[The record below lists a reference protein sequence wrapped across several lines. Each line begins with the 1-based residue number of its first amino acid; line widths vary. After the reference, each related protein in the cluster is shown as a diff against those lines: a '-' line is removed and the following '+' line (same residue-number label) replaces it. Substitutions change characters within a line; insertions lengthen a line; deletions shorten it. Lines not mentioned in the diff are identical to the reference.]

1 MPRSRSR
8 SPRSSRRDYSDRDID
23 NRSSHKSSR
32 SSNRDRSPYAHRSR
46 SRTPAEYED
55 EYGRS
60 RRRDDRR
67 RRSDSEEDRRD
78 QKRSKKDKKKHK
90 KSKKERYHESE
101 EEDEDDDQRDPTS
114 TRPKL
119 DELGYTNVNNPFNDV
134 NLESKFQWAKKK
146 EKDRK
151 AGLNAEEMRKR
162 ERDRRRETEEELAK
176 LNKRR
181 AEREIEMELREEEKA
196 RMQRDAELAQM
207 GDWKAKE
214 DEFHLEQAKKR
225 AEIRIRE
232 GRAKPIDILA
242 MNMRLANEADKV
254 EEGID
259 LEVDLDEPYTIFDDL
274 TLAETEELHRDIQ
287 MYLTLEKNEE
297 SLEFWRAML
306 LVSADI
312 LEKMVQDS
320 EQRALGG
327 VSDSVKSDI
336 EALLS
341 NKSLDQLTALQTQ
354 VTKKL
359 QSNEPIDVEYWENL
373 LKELIIYKAK
383 AKLRDM
389 HQVLLTKRLEQL
401 RLRQRLEAQK
411 VQEELEKVLAMH
423 GQVRGRGVES
433 GEGIEADPVDE
444 ELTEEQD
451 KRFEEI
457 SKQEIEATV
466 SGYERDMSPVLFTKL
481 SNEDKEL
488 EIIDPEED
496 IKRLLEARRK
506 VMSSKVI
513 AAKSKPKSIAK
524 QDERSTEMLSS
535 IAADALF
542 DQEASKGI
550 DEDEEMFN
558 IETEL
563 AKEAY
568 LWQDKYRPRKPR
580 YFNRVHTGYEWNKYN
595 QTHYDQDNPPPK
607 VVQGYKFNIFYPD
620 LIDKSSAPTYFIE
633 KDPGTNETVTIR
645 FHAGPPY
652 EDVAFRIVN
661 REWEYSH
668 KKGFRSA
675 FDRGILSLHFH
686 FKREFYRK

>member
-8 SPRSSRRDYSDRDID
+8 SPRSSRREHSERDRDH
-23 NRSSHKSSR
+23 RSSHKSSR
-32 SSNRDRSPYAHRSR
+32 SSNRDRSPPARRSR
-46 SRTPAEYED
+46 SRASVERED

-60 RRRDDRR
+60 RPFCRR

-78 QKRSKKDKKKHK
+78 RKRSKKDKKKHK
-90 KSKKERYHESE
+90 KSKKERYEEEEEEEEE
-101 EEDEDDDQRDPTS
+101 EEDPRDPTS
-114 TRPKL
+114 TRPRL
-119 DELGYTNVNNPFNDV
+119 DDLGYTNVNNPFNDV
-134 NLESKFQWAKKK
+134 NLESKFQWTKKK

-151 AGLNAEEMRKR
+151 SGLNASDMRQR
-162 ERDRRRETEEELAK
+162 EKDRRRDTEEELAK

-207 GDWKAKE
+207 GDWRTKE

-254 EEGID
+254 EEEVD

-287 MYLTLEKNEE
+287 MYLTLEKHEE

-336 EALLS
+336 ENLLS
-341 NKSLDQLTALQTQ
+341 NKTLDQLTALQTQ

-401 RLRQRLEAQK
+401 RLRQRMEAQK

-433 GEGIEADPVDE
+433 GEGFEAEPVE
-444 ELTEEQD
+444 ESLTEEQD
-451 KRFEEI
+451 KRFEE
-457 SKQEIEATV
+457 SVDEEVEATT
-466 SGYERDMSPVLFTKL
+466 SRYERGMSPVLFTKL

-488 EIIDPEED
+488 NILDPEED
-496 IKRLLEARRK
+496 MQHLLEARRK

-513 AAKSKPKSIAK
+513 PAKSKPKAVVKPDGAAAAMAASIAS
-524 QDERSTEMLSS
+524 DV
-535 IAADALF
+535 LF

-595 QTHYDQDNPPPK
+595 QTHYDMDNPPPK

>member
-1 MPRSRSR
+1 M
-8 SPRSSRRDYSDRDID
+8 
-23 NRSSHKSSR
+23 
-32 SSNRDRSPYAHRSR
+32 
-46 SRTPAEYED
+46 
-55 EYGRS
+55 
-60 RRRDDRR
+60 
-67 RRSDSEEDRRD
+67 
-78 QKRSKKDKKKHK
+78 
-90 KSKKERYHESE
+90 
-101 EEDEDDDQRDPTS
+101 
-114 TRPKL
+114 
-119 DELGYTNVNNPFNDV
+119 DELGYSNVNNPFNDV
-134 NLESKFQWAKKK
+134 NLESKFQWTKKK

-151 AGLNAEEMRKR
+151 AGLSAAEMKQRERERKR
-162 ERDRRRETEEELAK
+162 DTEEELSK

-232 GRAKPIDILA
+232 ARAKPIDILA

-254 EEGID
+254 EEEVD
-259 LEVDLDEPYTIFDDL
+259 LEVDLDEPYTIFDNL
-274 TLAETEELHRDIQ
+274 SLAETEELHKDIQ
-287 MYLTLEKNEE
+287 MYLSLEKHEE

-306 LVSADI
+306 LVSADM
-312 LEKMVQDS
+312 LEKMALDPQ
-320 EQRALGG
+320 QRALGG
-327 VSDSVKSDI
+327 VSESVQQDI
-336 EALLS
+336 ANLLS
-341 NKSLDQLTALQTQ
+341 NKTLDQLTALQSQ

-401 RLRQRLEAQK
+401 RLRQRMEAQK
-411 VQEELEKVLAMH
+411 VQQELEKVLAMH

-433 GEGIEADPVDE
+433 GEGIEAEPVDE

-451 KRFEEI
+451 RRFEE
-457 SKQEIEATV
+457 SVEHEPEQADR
-466 SGYERDMSPVLFTKL
+466 YERGMSPELFTKL

-488 EIIDPEED
+488 EIVDPED
-496 IKRLLEARRK
+496 DLKRLLEARRK
-506 VMSSKVI
+506 VRSSKVI
-513 AAKSKPKSIAK
+513 PAKSKPK
-524 QDERSTEMLSS
+524 QPVRDDEAVEAAS
-535 IAADALF
+535 IAAEALF
-542 DQEASKGI
+542 DQEAAKGI

-668 KKGFRSA
+668 KKGFKSA

>member
-8 SPRSSRRDYSDRDID
+8 SPRASSYDRSDRDR
-23 NRSSHKSSR
+23 NHRAAEKSSR
-32 SSNRDRSPYAHRSR
+32 SSRRDQSPYRSSRRRSR
-46 SRTPAEYED
+46 SRTPNRDED
-55 EYGRS
+55 EYGRR
-60 RRRDDRR
+60 RRRDDHRR
-67 RRSDSEEDRRD
+67 ASDSGDERRD
-78 QKRSKKDKKKHK
+78 RKRSKKDKKKK
-90 KSKKERYHESE
+90 KSKRERYSASE
-101 EEDEDDDQRDPTS
+101 EDKSEDDMDN
-114 TRPKL
+114 PKL
-119 DELGYTNVNNPFNDV
+119 NELGYTNVNNPFNDV

-146 EKDRK
+146 EKDKKSGLTSTDMKRREVERK
-151 AGLNAEEMRKR
+151 
-162 ERDRRRETEEELAK
+162 RETEEELAK

-181 AEREIEMELREEEKA
+181 AEREIEMELREEERT

-254 EEGID
+254 EDAID
-259 LEVDLDEPYTIFDDL
+259 LEVDLDEPYTIFDNL
-274 TLAETEELHRDIQ
+274 SLAETEELHRDIQ
-287 MYLTLEKNEE
+287 MYLSLEKNEE

-306 LVSADI
+306 IVSADI
-312 LEKMVQDS
+312 IEKMTTDP

-327 VSDSVKSDI
+327 VSESVKSDI
-336 EALLS
+336 AVLLS
-341 NKSLDQLTALQTQ
+341 NKSLDQLTALQSQ

-373 LKELIIYKAK
+373 LKELFIYKAK

-401 RLRQRLEAQK
+401 RLRQRLEAEK
-411 VQEELEKVLAMH
+411 VQKELEEVLAMH
-423 GQVRGRGVES
+423 GHVRGRGVQA
-433 GEGIEADPVDE
+433 GEGLEAEPVDE

-451 KRFEEI
+451 KRFEETV
-457 SKQEIEATV
+457 EEDEAED
-466 SGYERDMSPVLFTKL
+466 SIRYERGMSPELFTKL

-488 EIIDPEED
+488 EIIDTAD
-496 IKRLLEARRK
+496 DLNRLLEARRK

-513 AAKSKPKSIAK
+513 PARSKPKPVRQEVVAG
-524 QDERSTEMLSS
+524 ETSS
-535 IAADALF
+535 VAADVLF
-542 DQEASKGI
+542 DQEAAKGI

-558 IETEL
+558 IEAEL

-620 LIDKSSAPTYFIE
+620 LIDKSTAPTYFIE
-633 KDPGTNETVTIR
+633 KDPTNPEIVTIR

-668 KKGFRSA
+668 KKGFKSA